1 MSAKDELVP
10 YLNREHALVKHKL
23 FERYFKSFIMILGNS
38 RSNMAYID
46 AFAGPWLSSEEGYGD
61 TSFGRAINAI
71 ESCSVSLA
79 QQQNKML
86 RFRCLL
92 IEAEESA
99 FSELNNFANKA
110 NKPTATVEARNC
122 KFEDCVEEISAWI
135 KPGEKTFVLID
146 PKAYRGLI
154 SPRVLSPLLKNPDVE
169 VLINYMWQFIN
180 LAIGHGRSNEKHDE
194 NLKDL
199 YGSDYLYLSN
209 LPPGEK
215 EKALIRQYKKRLVEE
230 SGTHGEIRA
239 RAAAFPV
246 EYANRE
252 GTKYYLVYL
261 THNPRGLIAFGEAS
275 DKAIEDQKEIQL
287 IVGQS
292 KREAKTGVSDLFS
305 GINESIIIITAR
317 ENAWLE
323 RLPVPESSIVV
334 NAEMWADML
343 EENDSLPCELQAGL
357 KKLIEKNVVEVVGAT
372 ARRKKNFVNWRNSE
386 TVRRIK

>member
-1 MSAKDELVP
+1 
-10 YLNREHALVKHKL
+10 
-23 FERYFKSFIMILGNS
+23 
-38 RSNMAYID
+38 
-46 AFAGPWLSSEEGYGD
+46 
-61 TSFGRAINAI
+61 
-71 ESCSVSLA
+71 
-79 QQQNKML
+79 
-86 RFRCLL
+86 
-92 IEAEESA
+92 
-99 FSELNNFANKA
+99 
-110 NKPTATVEARNC
+110 
-122 KFEDCVEEISAWI
+122 
-135 KPGEKTFVLID
+135 
-146 PKAYRGLI
+146 
-154 SPRVLSPLLKNPDVE
+154 
-169 VLINYMWQFIN
+169 MWQFIN

-246 EYANRE
+246 EYANRD